1 RALVT
6 MAGRCMS
13 TGSAGSP
20 DYRMPHAARPAR
32 RRPCGGLA
40 APERRDARLLPDPHL
55 RLADEG
61 HAARHLEPAAAVD
74 QLHLGLVHLALVGL
88 EDGAAGVLAAAFG
101 LHAAD
106 DLHARDRLVAA
117 IVLALVAG
125 RIRPARVEQ
134 FDDPAGEGAV
144 GGLGDLHDRLG
155 LAGLVVD
162 G

>member
-1 RALVT
+1 
-6 MAGRCMS
+6 
-13 TGSAGSP
+13 
-20 DYRMPHAARPAR
+20 
-32 RRPCGGLA
+32 
-40 APERRDARLLPDPHL
+40 
-55 RLADEG
+55 
-61 HAARHLEPAAAVD
+61 
-74 QLHLGLVHLALVGL
+74 LGLVHLALVGL

-162 G
+162 GLPAAGGRIGGQGRQGGGPGDDRRPAAGGLGPLVLALRTGTA